1 MKGEQG
7 DQLSEEKQEDDS
19 KQQEELVEASV
30 LDMWNR
36 QMNASVAGV
45 ERQGEVGYLV
55 WLKKWGSAGQV
66 ELCRFI
72 GLAGQHKQFYLY
84 PERWKFFTSCTC
96 QKDMIIFVMPHISGC
111 SGFRETSYKAAL
123 TQAREMEVGLR
134 VSRK

>member
-1 MKGEQG
+1 M
-7 DQLSEEKQEDDS
+7 
-19 KQQEELVEASV
+19 EASV

-72 GLAGQHKQFYLY
+72 GLA
-84 PERWKFFTSCTC
+84 R
-96 QKDMIIFVMPHISGC
+96 I
-111 SGFRETSYKAAL
+111 
-123 TQAREMEVGLR
+123 
-134 VSRK
+134 

>member
-1 MKGEQG
+1 MGERGPHYSGERQAWKGVCNCTEMWRSRG
-7 DQLSEEKQEDDS
+7 RKLCNFLGKDDS

-36 QMNASVAGV
+36 QMKASVAGV

-55 WLKKWGSAGQV
+55 RLKKWGSAGQV

-96 QKDMIIFVMPHISGC
+96 
-111 SGFRETSYKAAL
+111 
-123 TQAREMEVGLR
+123 
-134 VSRK
+134 